1 MRRVRVILATLLW
14 SLLPG
19 LSWAEVRV
27 HLQPG
32 PLSLSQP
39 FELTIEST
47 GASAGPPDLTPL
59 QQDFQILNRGLSTQT
74 SVINGVRTQRTSLSL
89 SLLPKRSGNLTLP
102 ALGIGG
108 EYSQPQPIRV
118 SPGPEPAQTA
128 SPPTTGSSL
137 ANPWEMPGMQAPSFG
152 LPQPSPPVPYSGL
165 GSFPGQGLPSY
176 AGQTVP
182 PAPVPVVPPTQSRIN
197 PPSRASQPEQTIQG
211 NGYPDWLVAVLVM
224 GWMATLA
231 FCWRRRGS
239 APSPGK
245 ASPAVS
251 SPVATAPIPP
261 PETEL
266 EQAVRAVRL
275 AYERG
280 EAKPAREALLHWA
293 RLNWVDQ
300 APVNLTQLAG
310 RFEGALN
317 TGLLALDA
325 ALYSPTP
332 LPWNQVNLADLLP
345 PAKAQ
350 PDRHQG
356 AR

>member
-1 MRRVRVILATLLW
+1 MRRVRIILAALVW

-19 LSWAEVRV
+19 FSWAEVRV

-47 GASAGPPDLTPL
+47 GATAGPPDLTPL

-74 SVINGVRTQRTSLSL
+74 SVINGVRTQRTTLSL

-102 ALGIGG
+102 ALNIGG

-118 SPGPEPAQTA
+118 SPGSEPVQTPP
-128 SPPTTGSSL
+128 PPTPGSSL

-152 LPQPSPPVPYSGL
+152 LPQPSPPIPYSGP
-165 GSFPGQGLPSY
+165 GSFPGQGSLPY
-176 AGQTVP
+176 ASQTVP
-182 PAPVPVVPPTQSRIN
+182 PAPVPVSPPIQSRPN
-197 PPSRASQPEQTIQG
+197 PPATLPQPEQAVQG
-211 NGYPDWLVAVLVM
+211 GGYPDWLVAILVM

-239 APSPGK
+239 
-245 ASPAVS
+245 VS
-251 SPVATAPIPP
+251 VPEQTAPTTPIPVVTAPEPP

-266 EQAVRAVRL
+266 EQAVRAVRR
-275 AYERG
+275 AYELG
-280 EAKPAREALLHWA
+280 EAKTAREALLHWA
-293 RLNWVDQ
+293 RLNWAEQ

-310 RFEGALN
+310 RCEGPLQA
-317 TGLLALDA
+317 GLLALDA

-332 LPWNQVNLADLLP
+332 LAWNQVNLADLLP
-345 PAKAQ
+345 PAKPRQ
-350 PDRHQG
+350 DRH
-356 AR
+356 